1 MTLTKVVE
9 PAARQA
15 LAPFRA
21 RLQVENGILGG
32 GFPMMMVMIASHSEE
47 DVSYELYLF
56 QSLCPQKRWA
66 YDLLENTVRR
76 RPNELVSFKLIV
88 G

>member
-1 MTLTKVVE
+1 MTPTKIVE

-21 RLQVENGILGG
+21 RLQIENGILGG
-32 GFPMMMVMIASHSEE
+32 GFPVMMVMIASHSEE
-47 DVSYELYLF
+47 DVSYKLYLF
-56 QSLCPQKRWA
+56 QLLCLRKRWA

-76 RPNELVSFKLIV
+76 RQKELVSLKLIV